1 MRQGTGRL
9 LRPQKDDKRLGP
21 QFNDN
26 QGERMGRVVAVVNQK
41 GGVGKTTTAVN
52 LAASL
57 AVAERRVLLVD
68 LDPQANASSGLG
80 VGAQS
85 MEESIYAVL
94 VEGMR
99 SGRSRRGAKRK
110 GVDAEHGLARL
121 CRKTDLPTLHVV
133 PSGPDLYAAEV
144 ELSAD
149 PHRFGRL
156 KQALEAIESQ
166 YDIVL
171 IDCPPS
177 LGVLT
182 LNALCAAQSVLIPM
196 QCEYYALE
204 GLTQLTRTLD
214 MVRQSANPQLTIEGV
229 LLTMYDR
236 RNNLARQVSEDV
248 RRSFGRQVY
257 DVVIPR
263 NVRLSEAPSF
273 GKPILLY
280 DVGST
285 GAQSY
290 MELAR
295 EFLARLPASEAAA

>member
-1 MRQGTGRL
+1 
-9 LRPQKDDKRLGP
+9 
-21 QFNDN
+21 
-26 QGERMGRVVAVVNQK
+26 MGRVVAVVNQK

-85 MEESIYAVL
+85 MDQSIYAVL
-94 VEGMR
+94 VEGAPAPR
-99 SGRSRRGAKRK
+99 SKRGAGKK
-110 GVDAEHGLARL
+110 AADDPAARILQL
-121 CRKTDLPTLHVV
+121 CRQTALPTLHVL

-149 PHRFGRL
+149 PDRFGRL
-156 KQALEAIESQ
+156 KQALDAVQ
-166 YDIVL
+166 GHYDIVL

-182 LNALCAAQSVLIPM
+182 LNALCAAHSVLIPM

-214 MVRQSANPQLTIEGV
+214 MVRQNANPDLAIEGV

-248 RRSFGRQVY
+248 RRSFGKQVY
-257 DVVIPR
+257 VAVIPR

-273 GKPILLY
+273 GKPIVLY
-280 DVGST
+280 DVSST
-285 GAQSY
+285 GCQSY

-295 EFLARLPASEAAA
+295 EFLGRLPRSEAAA